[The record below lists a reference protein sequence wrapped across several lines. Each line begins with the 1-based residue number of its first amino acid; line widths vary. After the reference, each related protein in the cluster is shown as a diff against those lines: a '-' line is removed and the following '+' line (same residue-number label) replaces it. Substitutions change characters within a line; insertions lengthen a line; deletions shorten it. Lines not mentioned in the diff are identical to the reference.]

1 MVTVLVF
8 QYWMQVFK
16 NTSLRRKAAKRERE
30 KRKVR
35 TQLDNASG
43 NMSHLTFSGLLH
55 ALYDKKW
62 RDSGADT
69 HHQSSPTT
77 LPFSPLCTLTTAPN
91 VLQTYPPPGHLSECL
106 KNYRVICLSFLQNVL
121 NTKIT
126 YSPFYNICKEL
137 YRTQTYQFNQF
148 RKKYILALLCFSHN
162 KANTPVRCI
171 STLTS
176 AYARMYGFGQNII
189 RESWILS
196 NKMCHFNRYHLKLL
210 HVL

>member
-8 QYWMQVFK
+8 KYWMQVFR
-16 NTSLRRKAAKRERE
+16 NTPLRRKAAERERGGGRERE
-30 KRKVR
+30 VR

-69 HHQSSPTT
+69 HHQSSPST

-126 YSPFYNICKEL
+126 YSPLYDICKEL
-137 YRTQTYQFNQF
+137 YRTQTYRLNRF
-148 RKKYILALLCFSHN
+148 RKKYILALLCSSHN
-162 KANTPVRCI
+162 KANTPVC
-171 STLTS
+171 STSTALFYVCT
-176 AYARMYGFGQNII
+176 YV
-189 RESWILS
+189 WIW
-196 NKMCHFNRYHLKLL
+196 LKHYTGRLDPIQ
-210 HVL
+210 